1 MRLKFIQDYQAQAKD
16 GESYEEGQVVEFDD
30 SNEAG
35 RRSAQHYL
43 NRGVAVEEGSTED
56 KAHESR
62 KESGTSKGAA
72 GAKATGKATEGKPSD
87 SKTGDSPTA
96 DHKAT
101 DSHGPDAAKSFDAGG
116 PQAMVPPPPKK
127 G

>member
-1 MRLKFIQDYQAQAKD
+1 MFRFTHSGAQAMRLKFIQDYQAQAKD
-16 GESYEEGQVVEFDD
+16 GESFNEGQVVAFDD
-30 SNEAG
+30 SNEAE

-43 NRGVAVEEGSTED
+43 NRGVAVEEGSDED
-56 KAHESR
+56 KAHAA
-62 KESGTSKGAA
+62 TKGAA
-72 GAKATGKATEGKPSD
+72 GAKATGKATEGKQ
-87 SKTGDSPTA
+87 A
-96 DHKAT
+96 DAKAG